1 VNSSS
6 SRRRLGI
13 GVTALF
19 IGLTACGSHSASS
32 KAPSSN
38 ARTAPAFRLRE
49 VRDPARTVSLADFKG
64 KPVLINFFGAW
75 CVPCRAELPLLEQA
89 HQREGAKVGFVGID
103 TTDSRTEAVDLLT
116 ATKVT
121 YPAAYDPRGTLKGSY
136 GVRAMPTTVFVRADG
151 TIADRVAGKLTD
163 QTLAR
168 GLQSVG
174 VT

>member
-1 VNSSS
+1 M
-6 SRRRLGI
+6 
-13 GVTALF
+13 
-19 IGLTACGSHSASS
+19 GLTACGSHGASS
-32 KAPSSN
+32 KAS
-38 ARTAPAFRLRE
+38 TAPAFRLAE

-75 CVPCRAELPLLEQA
+75 CVPCRAELPLLEQSYRK
-89 HQREGAKVGFVGID
+89 QGAKVGFVGID
-103 TTDSRTEAVDLLT
+103 TTDSRTEATDLLS
-116 ATKVT
+116 ATNVT

-151 TIADRVAGKLTD
+151 TIADRVAGKLTEE
-163 QTLAR
+163 TLAR

>member
-1 VNSSS
+1 M
-6 SRRRLGI
+6 
-13 GVTALF
+13 
-19 IGLTACGSHSASS
+19 GLTACGSHGASS
-32 KAPSSN
+32 KAP
-38 ARTAPAFRLRE
+38 TAPAFRLRE
-49 VRDPARTVSLADFKG
+49 VRDAARTVSLADFKG
-64 KPVLINFFGAW
+64 KPVLVNFFGAW

-89 HQREGAKVGFVGID
+89 HQREGDKVGFVGID

-116 ATKVT
+116 ETKVT

-174 VT
+174 VG

>member
-1 VNSSS
+1 M
-6 SRRRLGI
+6 
-13 GVTALF
+13 TALL
-19 IGLTACGSHSASS
+19 IGLTACSHGASS
-32 KAPSSN
+32 KAS
-38 ARTAPAFRLRE
+38 TAPAFRLRE
-49 VRDPARTVSLADFKG
+49 VRDATRTVTLADFKG

-89 HQREGAKVGFVGID
+89 HQREGTKIGFVGID
-103 TTDSRTEAVDLLT
+103 TTDSRQEALDLLT
-116 ATKVT
+116 ATHVT
-121 YPAAYDPRGTLKGSY
+121 YPAAYDPQGALKGSY

-163 QTLAR
+163 QALAR